1 MINIAPETAS
11 EAIELIRR
19 AVARGVIVG
28 CGHARPHAERLRE
41 AAHRCCAVGVACL
54 QPGDH
59 VLEIGTGWG
68 GFALYAAGNYG
79 CRVTTTTIS
88 AEQYEL
94 QGDVIKVSVS
104 IGAAIRSN
112 GEALESLQQRAA
124 ASLRE
129 TRAAGT
135 RT

>member
-1 MINIAPETAS
+1 M
-11 EAIELIRR
+11 L
-19 AVARGVIVG
+19 
-28 CGHARPHAERLRE
+28 L
-41 AAHRCCAVGVACL
+41 
-54 QPGDH
+54 
-59 VLEIGTGWG
+59 
-68 GFALYAAGNYG
+68 
-79 CRVTTTTIS
+79 S